1 MNVSRELAIA
11 EMEGVISLLQQWI
24 EELGN
29 PRVMKGEEEIAL
41 YPNGIPPFLSVLD
54 IQSIPVPQ
62 LRAELSVA
70 AAKLEAIA
78 ST

>member
-1 MNVSRELAIA
+1 
-11 EMEGVISLLQQWI
+11 MEGVVSLLQQWI
-24 EELGN
+24 EELTN
-29 PRVMKGEEEIAL
+29 PRVMKGSEEVSL
-41 YPNGIPPFLSVLD
+41 YPNGVPPFLSVMD

-62 LRAELSVA
+62 FRAELAVA